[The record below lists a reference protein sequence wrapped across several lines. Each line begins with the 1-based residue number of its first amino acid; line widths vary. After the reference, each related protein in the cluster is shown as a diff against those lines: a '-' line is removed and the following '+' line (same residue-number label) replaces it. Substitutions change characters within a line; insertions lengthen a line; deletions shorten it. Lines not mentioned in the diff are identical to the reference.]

1 MPLQWLRDSFVGQ
14 TLRQLCKL
22 SFLKY
27 KEEHSDW
34 QGIDHN
40 SLHDEKTI
48 RVDWC
53 TDDEENP
60 QNWSPV
66 KKSFV
71 LTIIGA
77 YSFVVYMSAPIY
89 TPSENAF
96 VEEFDTNNA
105 EGALGLALYVYVQH
119 LMIIDEPLAN
129 LKSSL
134 GYGTGPLFFS
144 PLSEIPR
151 IGRNLPYV
159 ISFVLFCI
167 ISIPTAIA
175 PNAIGFYFLR
185 FLQGFFGS
193 PCLATGGASIADVYS
208 TDVLP
213 HAMTTWVFCVFC
225 APAIGVLASGFAIP
239 VLGWRFSMW
248 EILIAA
254 GPILI
259 LLLVMPE
266 TSSATILH
274 RRARRLERLDS
285 DKTHEYRTAADIAQA
300 GVSFHELVRESLLIP
315 AKITFL
321 DPAILF
327 LNCYTS
333 LTYGIYYSFF
343 EAFPIVYQGMYGF
356 NLGEMGLAFLAIV
369 VGTVLSFVVYNIYIH
384 KVFIP
389 KTNEGGVRK
398 PEDVLVPAL
407 FACFGPAIGL
417 FLFGWAANPNV
428 HWIVPTIGIVIY
440 PACVFILMQCVFLY
454 IPACYPQYAAS
465 VFAATDFTRSAFACG
480 AVIFSRPL
488 YENLGVGP
496 GCSLLAGLTIGCV
509 VGIYVLYN
517 YGEKLRL
524 RSKFVSK
531 W

>member
-1 MPLQWLRDSFVGQ
+1 MKLQWLRDSFFGQ
-14 TLRQLCKL
+14 CVRHFWTPSWAKYPEESANWLEECKFD
-22 SFLKY
+22 SADQ
-27 KEEHSDW
+27 H
-34 QGIDHN
+34 Q
-40 SLHDEKTI
+40 KTI
-48 RVDWC
+48 HVNWYSEN
-53 TDDEENP
+53 DEDNP
-60 QNWSPV
+60 QLWPQA
-66 KKSFV
+66 KKAFV
-71 LTIIGA
+71 AGVIGA

-89 TPSENAF
+89 TPSESAF
-96 VEEFDTNNA
+96 MEEFHASNSEA
-105 EGALGLALYVYVQH
+105 SLGLALYV
-119 LMIIDEPLAN
+119 
-129 LKSSL
+129 L

-151 IGRNLPYV
+151 IGRNIPYV
-159 ISFVLFCI
+159 ISFALFCI

-175 PNAIGFYFLR
+175 PNASGFYVLR

-208 TDVLP
+208 SDVLP
-213 HAMTTWVFCVFC
+213 HAMTTWVFCIFC
-225 APAIGVLASGFAIP
+225 APAIGTLVSGFAIP

-248 EILIAA
+248 EILMAA
-254 GPILI
+254 API
-259 LLLVMPE
+259 LLLLLLLPE
-266 TSSATILH
+266 TSPATILH
-274 RRARRLERLDS
+274 RRARRLEKINTS
-285 DKTHEYRTAADIAQA
+285 KAQIYQTAADVAQKDL
-300 GVSFHELVRESLLIP
+300 SFHKVVRESLLIP
-315 AKITFL
+315 LRITLL

-343 EAFPIVYQGMYGF
+343 EAFPIVYQGIYGF
-356 NLGEMGLAFLAIV
+356 NLGEMGAAFLAIV
-369 VGTVLSFVVYNIYIH
+369 VGTVISFVIYNLYIH
-384 KVFIP
+384 QTFIP
-389 KTNEGGVRK
+389 SARNGALKN

-407 FACFGPAIGL
+407 FACFGPSIGL
-417 FLFGWAANPNV
+417 FLFGWAARSEV

-454 IPACYPQYAAS
+454 IPDCYPQYAAS

-488 YENLGVGP
+488 YVNLGIGP

-509 VGIYVLYN
+509 LGIHVLYR
-517 YGEKLRL
+517 YGEALRL